1 MDPKLTEL
9 SQLFERFKAAM
20 TRGDFDSCS
29 NFLSQLKVYT
39 HTHTHLTV
47 SIDMYIVALY
57 VVFKL

>member
-20 TRGDFDSCS
+20 MRGDFDSCS

-39 HTHTHLTV
+39 YNTYI
-47 SIDMYIVALY
+47 SIYICVLFL
-57 VVFKL
+57 V